1 VRGLMWTSAAAAG
14 DGGCLALNVPQE
26 DCVDVADA
34 TNDRLRLHLVPGS
47 STVHRRRTDEF
58 RQL

>member
-1 VRGLMWTSAAAAG
+1 MTNAVQAM
-14 DGGCLALNVPQE
+14 ALDVPQE

-34 TNDRLRLHLVPGS
+34 ATDRLQLYLVPGS
-47 STVHRRRTDEF
+47 IAVRRRRTDEF